1 MTVGAY
7 VITSIYIFAGNSCV
21 LSVRVLFLSTAYAMK
36 VTTDCYWLRIE
47 DIYCRFTCLSYSAEL
62 LRCLFTCCGHHQL

>member
-7 VITSIYIFAGNSCV
+7 VIISIYIFAGNSCV

-47 DIYCRFTCLSYSAEL
+47 DIYTADLLVCLIPQKAAS
-62 LRCLFTCCGHHQL
+62 RM